1 MDYLFRAK
9 DGNGNLVYGS
19 VVYGRVNAEYC
30 EDDEKKTEFFNTR
43 FFINDIE
50 YSEKLELIY
59 DDDDAYFP
67 DEEYYDDWQVQVVEI
82 DWDTLEFNLNGKW
95 IKYEVKK

>member
-9 DGNGNLVYGS
+9 DKNGNLVYGS
-19 VVYGRVNAEYC
+19 VVYGKTVAEYC
-30 EDDEKKTEFFNTR
+30 GDDTKNTH
-43 FFINDIE
+43 FFITDIE
-50 YSEKLELIY
+50 YSEKLELIFY
-59 DDDDAYFP
+59 DDDDYFP
-67 DEEYYDDWQVQVVEI
+67 EEEYYDDWQVQVVEI

>member
-9 DGNGNLVYGS
+9 DENGNLVYGS
-19 VVYGRVNAEYC
+19 VVYGKSIPEYFGENAN
-30 EDDEKKTEFFNTR
+30 KTHFFVT
-43 FFINDIE
+43 DIE
-50 YSEKLELIY
+50 YSEKLELIFY
-59 DDDDAYFP
+59 DDDDYFP
-67 DEEYYDDWQVQVVEI
+67 EEEYYDDWQVQVVEI